1 MNIEKDWKVEV
12 MSRKLSKKIFGER
25 LNNLDDKI
33 QQTICKLA
41 LDVVNNNID
50 IEEIDDWKEE
60 EEEWT
65 ENLFM
70 IMFVSVQDVT
80 DIIEHLLKVTKL
92 SVKIALR

>member
-60 EEEWT
+60 EEE
-65 ENLFM
+65 
-70 IMFVSVQDVT
+70 
-80 DIIEHLLKVTKL
+80 
-92 SVKIALR
+92 

>member
-25 LNNLDDKI
+25 LNNLDDEI

-60 EEEWT
+60 EEE
-65 ENLFM
+65 
-70 IMFVSVQDVT
+70 
-80 DIIEHLLKVTKL
+80 
-92 SVKIALR
+92 

>member
-25 LNNLDDKI
+25 LNNLDDEI

-50 IEEIDDWKEE
+50 IEEIDEITGK
-60 EEEWT
+60 
-65 ENLFM
+65 
-70 IMFVSVQDVT
+70 
-80 DIIEHLLKVTKL
+80 LKIL
-92 SVKIALR
+92 